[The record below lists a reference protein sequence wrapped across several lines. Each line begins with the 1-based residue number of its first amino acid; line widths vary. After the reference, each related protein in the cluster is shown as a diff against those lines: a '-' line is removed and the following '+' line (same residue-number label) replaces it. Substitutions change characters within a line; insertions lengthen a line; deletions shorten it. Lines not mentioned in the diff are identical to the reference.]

1 MFEPYFCQ
9 YKKLRQM
16 KRIFYLVITGLI
28 LAVTN
33 NVFATGDQPVVSAS
47 RASISGKVI
56 DNKTGES
63 LVGVAISIEGT
74 ETKVYTNLDG
84 SFVINNLNPGNYNLI
99 LSLISYKNSLIENL
113 KVNPGEK
120 EEIAVKLDAVR

>member
-1 MFEPYFCQ
+1 
-9 YKKLRQM
+9 M